1 MLKSIVAR
9 SWQTSRPTVAASVR
23 CCCYLACLDGWLL
36 GWGVFAT
43 KYPAESSFHQTYPKS
58 RANTH
63 IYRPGVI
70 NILCTYGSR
79 NIEISM

>member
-23 CCCYLACLDGWLL
+23 CCCYLACFV

-63 IYRPGVI
+63 IQTGGNKYTVHI
-70 NILCTYGSR
+70 W
-79 NIEISM
+79 E

>member
-9 SWQTSRPTVAASVR
+9 SWQTSRSDCRGVCAVLLLFG
-23 CCCYLACLDGWLL
+23 LA

-63 IYRPGVI
+63 IQNGGNKYTVHI
-70 NILCTYGSR
+70 W
-79 NIEISM
+79 E